1 MSIFY
6 TGQGHTWQGQTLL
19 FTTFLFN
26 IFYGLTIID
35 KFSKNNCMKPYIRK
49 VNYYETDKMGITHHS
64 NYVRYMEEARLHFLD
79 ELGWSFDKLE
89 DEGISSPVI
98 SISCNYKKTTTFP
111 DEIHIEVFV
120 EKLSAFKTVFG
131 YIFTVN
137 QEVVFT
143 ATSSHCFFDK
153 DGNPVML
160 KKAYPE
166 IYEDFLK
173 YLKQDEN

>member
-1 MSIFY
+1 M
-6 TGQGHTWQGQTLL
+6 
-19 FTTFLFN
+19 
-26 IFYGLTIID
+26 LTISC
-35 KFSKNNCMKPYIRK
+35 KFGTNYSMKPYIRK

-64 NYVRYMEEARLHFLD
+64 NYVRYMEEARLYFLD

-89 DEGISSPVI
+89 KEGISSPVI
-98 SISCNYKKTTTFP
+98 SISCNYRKTTTFP
-111 DEIHIEVFV
+111 NEIQIEVFV

-131 YIFTVN
+131 YNFTVN

-160 KKAYPE
+160 KKAYPKMH
-166 IYEDFLK
+166 EDFLK
-173 YLKQDEN
+173 YLKSGENNQ

>member
-1 MSIFY
+1 MLYF
-6 TGQGHTWQGQTLL
+6 W
-19 FTTFLFN
+19 FCF
-26 IFYGLTIID
+26 GLTIYF
-35 KFSKNNCMKPYIRK
+35 KFGKNYSMKPYIRK

-89 DEGISSPVI
+89 EEGISSPVI

-111 DEIHIEVFV
+111 DEIYIEVFV

-143 ATSSHCFFDK
+143 ASSSHCFFDK
-153 DGNPVML
+153 NGNPVML
-160 KKAYPE
+160 KKAYPKMHE
-166 IYEDFLK
+166 AFLQ
-173 YLKQDEN
+173 YLKKDGNCQ